1 MPEFVIS
8 TERQKLISNLVERL
22 PVIRKKV
29 RLSQDDLGSMVGKSR
44 QKISDIERRCAPMG
58 WDTYI
63 AMCTML
69 EISNAFDPET
79 DSWYYADK
87 SCWLKTL

>member
-8 TERQKLISNLVERL
+8 TERKQLIANLVEHL
-22 PVIRKKV
+22 PLIRKKV

-44 QKISDIERRCAPMG
+44 QKISDIERHSAPMG

-69 EISNAFDPET
+69 EIAGAFSTET
-79 DSWYYADK
+79 DAWYFEDK
-87 SCWLKTL
+87 SKWTKTM